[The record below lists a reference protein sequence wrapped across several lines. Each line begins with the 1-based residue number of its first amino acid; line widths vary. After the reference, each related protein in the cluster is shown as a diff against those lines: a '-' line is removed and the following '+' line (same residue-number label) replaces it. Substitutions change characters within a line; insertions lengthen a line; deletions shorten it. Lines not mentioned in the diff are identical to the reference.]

1 MKIAFIVQ
9 TFPSLSET
17 FILNQITGLI
27 DLGHE
32 VDIYARSVLLA
43 VKTHQDIEKYKLYGR
58 TCCLEPVPANKAVR
72 ILKAVKLLAK
82 SVHKRPLTFLAS
94 FNVFK
99 FGRDALSLNLFYAVL
114 PFMGRT
120 YDILHCHFG
129 PNGNF
134 GAMLKKMG
142 IGLKLVTMFHGHDIR
157 KGLKEGGQIYKPLFR
172 TADCLLANTP
182 YAHKHLID
190 FGADPQKIIVHPEGI
205 DIQKF
210 PYRDRR
216 PNTGEHDPIIILTVA
231 RLVHERGLP
240 QGIRA
245 VRKLLDSKPDLHL
258 RYHIVGEGLMEE
270 ELRKLVDELGLN
282 GTVRFLGGM
291 VQSDVI
297 REFQKADIFLL
308 PSVEEALGVV
318 LLEAQAI
325 GLPVLATDVGSVRQA
340 LRDGESGYLVPP
352 ENPDLLA
359 QRLIGLLE
367 HRDRWP
373 EMGRAGRMFV
383 EKYYDIRNL
392 NRRLEEIFENLSSS

>member
-1 MKIAFIVQ
+1 
-9 TFPSLSET
+9 
-17 FILNQITGLI
+17 
-27 DLGHE
+27 
-32 VDIYARSVLLA
+32 
-43 VKTHQDIEKYKLYGR
+43 
-58 TCCLEPVPANKAVR
+58 
-72 ILKAVKLLAK
+72 
-82 SVHKRPLTFLAS
+82 
-94 FNVFK
+94 
-99 FGRDALSLNLFYAVL
+99 
-114 PFMGRT
+114 
-120 YDILHCHFG
+120 
-129 PNGNF
+129 
-134 GAMLKKMG
+134 
-142 IGLKLVTMFHGHDIR
+142 
-157 KGLKEGGQIYKPLFR
+157 
-172 TADCLLANTP
+172 
-182 YAHKHLID
+182 
-190 FGADPQKIIVHPEGI
+190 
-205 DIQKF
+205 
-210 PYRDRR
+210 
-216 PNTGEHDPIIILTVA
+216 
-231 RLVHERGLP
+231 LVHEKGLP

-258 RYHIVGEGLMEE
+258 RYHIVGEGLMEI

-325 GLPVLATDVGSVRQA
+325 GLPVLATDVGSVHQA